1 MKSEKFHIPTLRD
14 KSSTSKRVN
23 IEDNNFYRP
32 EKLGVKKKKGK
43 SEKNGRVGLNIYGGI

>member
-32 EKLGVKKKKGK
+32 EKLGAKKKKGK
-43 SEKNGRVGLNIYGGI
+43 SEKMGGLG